1 MDRFNNKINTKIIK
15 INPNK
20 IDLEKLKEAGQ
31 AIRDGKLVAFPTET
45 VYGLGADALN
55 VNAVLKIFQAKNRPF
70 QDPLIVHVST
80 WEEVID
86 LVEEFPEIA
95 RTLGQ
100 LFWPG
105 PLTMVMRKSK
115 IIPDVV
121 TSGLDTVAIRIP
133 DHQVALGLIRE
144 AKRPIAAP
152 SANIF
157 SRTSPT
163 KAQHVIADLKGRVAI
178 IIDGGETMVGVES
191 TVLDVTEFP
200 LKILRLGGVT
210 LERLEEIT
218 SDIII
223 ATESR
228 TIKKSPGMFDKHYAP
243 QAKLILVDNEKEG
256 MTQKIWEL
264 ALQYKNNGN
273 KVGIIASKENSAKYP
288 GFLVKIIGEAQDL
301 EACAHNLFAQLR
313 ALDEQ
318 KCQVIIS
325 ENFENRGLG
334 RAIMDR
340 LRRAAG

>member
-1 MDRFNNKINTKIIK
+1 MINTKIIK

-210 LERLEEIT
+210 LEL
-218 SDIII
+218 
-223 ATESR
+223 
-228 TIKKSPGMFDKHYAP
+228 
-243 QAKLILVDNEKEG
+243 L
-256 MTQKIWEL
+256 
-264 ALQYKNNGN
+264 
-273 KVGIIASKENSAKYP
+273 
-288 GFLVKIIGEAQDL
+288 
-301 EACAHNLFAQLR
+301 
-313 ALDEQ
+313 
-318 KCQVIIS
+318 
-325 ENFENRGLG
+325 
-334 RAIMDR
+334 
-340 LRRAAG
+340 